1 MEEFKLTQVARLEKL
16 QNLFFWLFF
25 TLLYT
30 YTTFR
35 KVTSIATPI
44 LYFNVPPYYHCLPA
58 GVLRWLFLCTKNV
71 FSGNGCMS
79 PYYCPVIH
87 HRMYIL
93 KIYIQQKY
101 ELVRHGGGSV
111 VKAPDYRYRDPWFES
126 RIRTFFIT
134 SYKTFFCKH

>member
-1 MEEFKLTQVARLEKL
+1 MGGVGFARVVDKQELYREKDAFWSYFQKEMEEFKLTQVARLEKL

-87 HRMYIL
+87 HGM
-93 KIYIQQKY
+93 
-101 ELVRHGGGSV
+101 
-111 VKAPDYRYRDPWFES
+111 
-126 RIRTFFIT
+126 
-134 SYKTFFCKH
+134 